1 MECYTIE
8 NIQEKIYQ
16 TSPTNEPVIYEY
28 ELAKLLQIDVKRL
41 HDKLSTATHIIPQFT
56 QVSDTDFEYLK
67 RRYRYNKNIKKNIY
81 SNFFTKE
88 QITNMQ
94 SLFQPTEEAYKI
106 IPTIIIA
113 FSSLIIPYEKKI
125 KNIIK
130 CKRQKEQNLRWA
142 VFAIIFLITCL
153 IYICFKPFIDNLIAN
168 EVWKKIISVVW
179 FLIEPI
185 LAAIFSRKKM
195 FGWCKSENIEKEYQ
209 SFNKD

>member
-81 SNFFTKE
+81 CNFFTKE
-88 QITNMQ
+88 QIANMQ

-113 FSSLIIPYEKKI
+113 FSSLIIPYENKI

-130 CKRQKEQNLRWA
+130 CKRQKEQYLRWA
-142 VFAIIFLITCL
+142 VWAIGFLIMCF
-153 IYICFKPFIDNLIAN
+153 IYICFKSRIDNLIAN
-168 EVWKKIISVVW
+168 EVWEKIISIVW
-179 FLIEPI
+179 FLIEPV
-185 LAAIFSRKKM
+185 LGAIFSWEKM
-195 FGWCKSENIEKEYQ
+195 FSWCKSENIEKEYQ

>member
-67 RRYRYNKNIKKNIY
+67 RRHRYNKNIKKNIY
-81 SNFFTKE
+81 CNFFTKE
-88 QITNMQ
+88 QIANMQ

-106 IPTIIIA
+106 IPTIISA
-113 FSSLIIPYEKKI
+113 FSCLIIPYEKKI

-130 CKRQKEQNLRWA
+130 CKRQKEQYLRWA
-142 VFAIIFLITCL
+142 VLAIGFLIMCF
-153 IYICFKPFIDNLIAN
+153 IYICFKSLIDNLIAN

-179 FLIEPI
+179 FLIEPV
-185 LAAIFSRKKM
+185 LGAIFSWEKM
-195 FGWCKSENIEKEYQ
+195 FSWCKSENIEKEYQ